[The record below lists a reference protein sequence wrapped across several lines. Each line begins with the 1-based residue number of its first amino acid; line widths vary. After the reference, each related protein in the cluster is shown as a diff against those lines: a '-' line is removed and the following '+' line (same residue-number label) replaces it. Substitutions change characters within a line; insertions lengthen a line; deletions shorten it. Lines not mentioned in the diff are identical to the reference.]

1 MSRTPAWFLNRKFF
15 PYHQEVWGQS
25 AYEKVSFLSHHENSC
40 YGRVFPLSPSNNIS
54 FQWIL
59 KSWNNQNFL
68 VNELLPLSM
77 MFSVLMLNL
86 FLVELCCLP
95 RYKRYL
101 ISPFRVLS
109 RRLIALRMWV
119 YWIPP
124 KSACL
129 LESFFRINYLYRGG
143 HEVT

>member
-1 MSRTPAWFLNRKFF
+1 MNSTIAAINCPIKILMTSIWFLNRKFF
-15 PYHQEVWGQS
+15 PYHHEVWGQS
-25 AYEKVSFLSHHENSC
+25 AYEKVSFLSHHQNGC
-40 YGRVFPLSPSNNIS
+40 YGRVSPLSPSNNIS

-86 FLVELCCLP
+86 FLVQLCCLP

-101 ISPFRVLS
+101 ISPFRVFKQKINS
-109 RRLIALRMWV
+109 PENV
-119 YWIPP
+119 
-124 KSACL
+124 SL
-129 LESFFRINYLYRGG
+129 LC
-143 HEVT
+143 TT